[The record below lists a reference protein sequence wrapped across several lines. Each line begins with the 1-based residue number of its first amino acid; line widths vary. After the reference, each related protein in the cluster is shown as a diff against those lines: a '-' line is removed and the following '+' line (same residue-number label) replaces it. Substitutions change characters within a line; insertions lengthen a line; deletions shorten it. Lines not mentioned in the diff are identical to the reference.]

1 MKRLLLLFA
10 LILIVLILPSCGNSA
25 QPFALSAAPW
35 GDGEVSSYDVLGKD
49 GALAGSA
56 TWQWHKTSEGW
67 TQSYELDLSGRQD
80 RGEVVMGADLLPI
93 SSWRELSGTRFETT
107 YAADS
112 VTIETTA
119 PAGKVTTK
127 ELKRPADAV
136 DNDQSLQLQRALSL
150 AEGYVTRYTDV
161 IPTTGLTAPV
171 RLSVV
176 GTEEVTVPAGTFP
189 AWRVVMDFGSGQH
202 DGWYAQAAPYLLIK
216 YRNRASG
223 AEFHLRS
230 WQPAAGAAV
239 QGDQAVPAA
248 VAPVVEGVPP
258 LNVPFL
264 VAAGLVQYP
273 LMLIFPLLLGLW
285 IRRRYGVSWGI
296 FGAGAL
302 TFIASQV
309 VHLPLNWAL
318 GLLGGGRGV
327 ALWPLAAMALVAGL
341 SAGVC
346 EEVARWVVLRAFLKR
361 ARGWREALQFGAGH
375 GGAEAIIFG
384 VLALLSF
391 VSMLAART
399 VDLATFGLSDAM
411 AEQAR
416 TAVAAYWATPWY
428 MSAVAGLERV
438 FAITFHIAMA
448 VLVMRAVVRNR
459 IGYLLAAIGA
469 HAALDFIAVWGA
481 QRLGVIWVEVSAG
494 VIALAALW
502 LIVIRL
508 RDTPPPA
515 EAELLPAAGPAPA
528 AADLAP
534 RTLSAEELARRADAS
549 RYE

>member
-1 MKRLLLLFA
+1 
-10 LILIVLILPSCGNSA
+10 
-25 QPFALSAAPW
+25 LSAAPW
-35 GDGEVSSYDVLGKD
+35 GDGEVSTYDVLGRD

-56 TWQWHKTSEGW
+56 TWRWRKTSEGW
-67 TQSYELDLSGRQD
+67 SQSYELDLSGRQD
-80 RGEVVMGADLLPI
+80 RGEVIMAADLLPI
-93 SSWRELSGTRFETT
+93 NSWRELSGTRFETT
-107 YAADS
+107 YSADS
-112 VTIETTA
+112 VTIKTTA
-119 PAGKVTTK
+119 PDGKVTTR
-127 ELKRPADAV
+127 ELKCPADGV
-136 DNDQSLQLQRALSL
+136 DNDQSLQLQRALPM
-150 AEGYVTRYTDV
+150 AEGYATRYTDV
-161 IPTTGLTAPV
+161 IPTSGMTAPV
-171 RLSVV
+171 KFSVV
-176 GTEEVTVPAGTFP
+176 GTEEVTAPAGTFP

-202 DGWYAQAAPYLLIK
+202 DGWYAQEAPHLMIK

-230 WQPAAGAAV
+230 WQPATGQAA
-239 QGDQAVPAA
+239 QGDQATPVVVAPAA
-248 VAPVVEGVPP
+248 DSVPP

-264 VAAGLVQYP
+264 IAAVLVQYP
-273 LMLIFPLLLGLW
+273 LMLIFPVLLGWW

-302 TFIASQV
+302 TFVASQV
-309 VHLPLNWAL
+309 AHLPLNWAL

-327 ALWPLAAMALVAGL
+327 ALWSLTLMALVAGL

-346 EEVARWVVLRAFLKR
+346 EEGARWIILRFFLKR

-375 GGAEAIIFG
+375 GAVEAIIFG
-384 VLALLSF
+384 ALALLSL

-399 VDLATFGLSDAM
+399 LDLAAFGLPGAP

-416 TAVAAYWATPWY
+416 AAVAAYWATPWY
-428 MSAVAGLERV
+428 MSAMAGLERV

-459 IGYLLAAIGA
+459 IGYLLAAIAA
-469 HAALDFIAVWGA
+469 HAALDFVAVWGA
-481 QRLGVIWVEVSAG
+481 QRLGVIWVEVSVA

-502 LIVIRL
+502 LIIKL
-508 RDTPPPA
+508 KETPSA
-515 EAELLPAAGPAPA
+515 EAEPLPAAGPAPT